1 MNEEIEIPEFESYE
15 EALELVTA
23 ARMEI
28 KDVYGPSR
36 NRQKKLWKMI
46 FKEKD
51 AGKFEFAKKLLY
63 YQAGIPKEDSKAKM
77 EGFRNQIAAMVE
89 IFFGLGLGDN
99 IQAYF
104 REAGI
109 EIAPIS
115 KKYEETKNYQPSPK
129 VEALWDLEFFGEEL
143 PYNGTDTLKL
153 LIDHAK
159 NTEDDIAKTNLYVEK
174 IADEACIRFDVAPAG
189 FKKAA
194 DLKVKEKLGKDV
206 SNDIIEFD
214 EKHEK
219 IKEALS
225 PFFEDAE

>member
-1 MNEEIEIPEFESYE
+1 MNEEIEIPEIGSYE
-15 EALELVTA
+15 EALELVAT

-28 KDVYGPSR
+28 KEVYGPAR

-46 FKEKD
+46 FNEKD

-63 YQAGIPKEDSKAKM
+63 YQAGIPKEDSKAKI
-77 EGFRNQIAAMVE
+77 EGFRKQIAAMVE

-109 EIAPIS
+109 EISPIRN
-115 KKYEETKNYQPSPK
+115 KYEENYHPSPK
-129 VEALWDLEFFGEEL
+129 VEGLWDLEFYGEDI
-143 PYNGTDTLKL
+143 PTSGTETLKM
-153 LIDHAK
+153 LIDRAK
-159 NTEDDIAKTNLYVEK
+159 NTEDDIIKTVLYISK
-174 IADEACIRFDVAPAG
+174 IADEACTRFNVSPAG
-189 FKKAA
+189 FNKAA
-194 DLKVKEKLGKDV
+194 DLTFKEKLGKDV
-206 SNDIIEFD
+206 YDDIAQFD